1 MAHMMWKTGVVLYV
15 CVLVWGVGVARTPL
29 AADEGLSVD
38 ILQVELAGQARTW
51 AGDGYSV
58 VFTDAMAQEIAE
70 WALAEYPQLPF
81 REPQVAIHED
91 GITGSGYVEVWG
103 IRIAAAGRA
112 AVFVE
117 NGRLY
122 GQIEE
127 MEVAGVGVPG
137 PLLGAIDEARELY
150 EQADW
155 EIVVTNVELR
165 EGEMLV
171 EGVWR

>member
-1 MAHMMWKTGVVLYV
+1 MRTNFLCHVKQLPWLVLLMV
-15 CVLVWGVGVARTPL
+15 GLLWGMSQVSL
-29 AADEGLSVD
+29 AAAESASVEN
-38 ILQVELAGQARTW
+38 QMSGSARVW
-51 AGDGYSV
+51 AGATYSV

-70 WALAEYPQLPF
+70 WVLAEYPQLPF
-81 REPQVAIHED
+81 REPIVAIHED

-103 IRIAAAGRA
+103 IRVAAAGRA

-171 EGVWR
+171 ERVCP